1 MVSTPET
8 LIVALATPQGRGALA
23 TIRLSGAGAIA
34 LASRLAGRTHFAP
47 RAATLVTLR
56 LPPDDLTETA
66 LVTTFV
72 APQSF
77 TGQECVE
84 IDTHGGP
91 VIVDAVLQACIDGG
105 ARLAR
110 EGEFTWRAY
119 LNGRIDLLQAEA
131 IADVIAATTRAQV
144 RVASR
149 HLEGALSAAI
159 IGIGDDIARV
169 RALLEASLDFPDEGF
184 HFIERGDLVAR
195 LGLVHDA
202 CVRLLESADAGQR
215 LHDGARV
222 VIAGRPNAGKSS
234 VFNGLLKRPRAIVTP
249 VAGTTRDVLAEG
261 TVFGGVPVQ
270 LIDTAGVRHTTD
282 PVEQEGVARAEE
294 ATASASLVILVVDP
308 SGTDED
314 REGSEA
320 LWATL
325 DGRARLCVLNKMD
338 KWRAQGTDASAMEN
352 WTPGASARGT
362 HGVPDWCP
370 ADAIMVSALT
380 GRGIDTLSERLAA
393 ELGQARWDGAILT
406 RARHRS
412 LVTAC
417 ADAIA
422 RARATAVDEGS
433 EEYILADLHDALVA
447 LEDLRG
453 VETPDDVLETIFS
466 SFCIGK

>member
-1 MVSTPET
+1 MVSAPET

-23 TIRLSGAGAIA
+23 TIRLSGDGAIA
-34 LASRLAGRTHFAP
+34 LVSRLAGRTRFTP
-47 RAATLVTLR
+47 RVATLVTLR
-56 LPPDDLTETA
+56 LPPDDLTDTT

-72 APQSF
+72 APRSF

-84 IDTHGGP
+84 IDTHGSP

-131 IADVIAATTRAQV
+131 VADVIAATTRAQV

-159 IGIGDDIARV
+159 IGIGDDIAQV

-184 HFIERGDLVAR
+184 HFIERDDLVTR

-202 CVRLLESADAGQR
+202 CARLLASADAGQR
-215 LHDGARV
+215 LHDGAQV

-234 VFNGLLKRPRAIVTP
+234 VFNSLLKRPRAIVTP
-249 VAGTTRDVLAEG
+249 VPGTTRDVLSEG
-261 TVFGGVPVQ
+261 SVFGGVPVQ
-270 LIDTAGVRHTTD
+270 LIDTAGVRHATD
-282 PVEQEGVARAEE
+282 PIEQEGVARAED
-294 ATASASLVILVVDP
+294 AIASASLVILVVDP
-308 SGTDED
+308 SGTDEE
-314 REGSEA
+314 REGSAA
-320 LWATL
+320 LWASL
-325 DGRARLCVLNKMD
+325 EGRSRVCVLNK
-338 KWRAQGTDASAMEN
+338 TDTWEDRSDV
-352 WTPGASARGT
+352 
-362 HGVPDWCP
+362 VPAWCP
-370 ADAIMVSALT
+370 PDALMVSALT
-380 GRGIDTLSERLAA
+380 GQGIDALARRLAD
-393 ELGQARWDGAILT
+393 ELGQVRWDGAILT

-412 LVTAC
+412 LLTAC
-417 ADAIA
+417 ADALA

-433 EEYILADLHDALVA
+433 EEYILVDLHDALAA
-447 LEDLRG
+447 LGDLRG